1 MTTPKEDI
9 IEVKDGRL
17 IINVALAENPPPSST
32 GKTLMHFTTHTK
44 VDGYTLG
51 LNLYK
56 KR

>member
-1 MTTPKEDI
+1 MADIKEDI

-17 IINVALAENPPPSST
+17 VIDVALAADPPPSSS
-32 GKTLMHFTTHTK
+32 GKTLMHFSTQCK